1 YQESILRED
10 QLKERIEIFKER
22 NEQLKEVH
30 KEAINIQLER
40 IKQVEQRLTIAK
52 ERKNKLVVKAG
63 FDGVLQRL
71 SVNLGQSLSPGQEV
85 ALIGSVTEL
94 IALIRVPQ
102 NQVQLVKIG
111 QNVIVDTRQE
121 LIEGKVKRIDPIVDQ
136 NTVEVEISF
145 PGKLPKSAR
154 PEQNIDAVITAKV
167 LKNIYYIDRP
177 ANVQAQSDTS
187 LYRLNKEMSEAIR
200 VNISFGE
207 KTGRFIE
214 ISAGA
219 NLGDQ
224 FIISDLSNY
233 KTAKISIL

>member
-1 YQESILRED
+1 
-10 QLKERIEIFKER
+10 
-22 NEQLKEVH
+22 
-30 KEAINIQLER
+30 
-40 IKQVEQRLTIAK
+40 
-52 ERKNKLVVKAG
+52 
-63 FDGVLQRL
+63 
-71 SVNLGQSLSPGQEV
+71 
-85 ALIGSVTEL
+85 
-94 IALIRVPQ
+94 VPQ

-145 PGKLPKSAR
+145 SGKLPKSAR

-177 ANVQAQSDTS
+177 ANVQAHSITS
-187 LYRLNKEMSEAIR
+187 LYQLNKEMSEAKR
-200 VNISFGE
+200 VDISLGE

-214 ISAGA
+214 IRTGA